1 MGNSRRVGNRPSLF
15 AELKR
20 RNVWR
25 AAVVYAAGVW
35 AFGQGLS
42 QFSPALGLPDW
53 TTRWFLVAAC
63 IGFPFWIAFAWFYAW
78 TPQGLKRESEVA
90 PDAAIAHSTG
100 RKLDFWI
107 IGILAVAVVLLVTN
121 QFVLHRDATS
131 RASVVDTQATLAAL
145 AKVPEQSVA
154 VLPLANESGDPKQQY
169 FSDGLSEEL
178 ISDLTQIN
186 GLKVIGKYSSFK
198 FRDSKDSPAQI
209 GATLGVANLIEGSV
223 RQSDGRIRIVVSLIR
238 ATDGASVWSHS
249 YDQQLKD
256 VFAIQS
262 QIGHAVATALQVKL
276 LGRAIVSDDKPPSGS
291 VRAYQLM
298 LQGRALVRRQT
309 EDGFRQGLAL
319 IRQALGLEP
328 NYAYAWSLISNYEIN
343 LGNLLQD
350 DARQQAYEEA
360 RRAADKAS
368 ALAPN
373 APVTHL
379 VRGYVLAQLDGDQ
392 IGALAEYQRAL
403 ALAPHD
409 GAAMSFLGVQYAA
422 LGQLQQSV
430 ALYRKAIITDPLR
443 ADWFY
448 DLSLSL
454 TTKGDL
460 EQAEGTIRKTIELQP
475 DYPGAYLQLSCIE
488 LLRGEVEIAM
498 RDAEKET
505 DPDSRA
511 FALASVKQVNGD
523 AEVADAALRDYIEH
537 YGNTQPFN
545 VADLYALRG
554 QPDEMFQWLQ
564 RARGPNGAVLAG
576 NLLNDPLALRYK
588 ADPRFT
594 ALCKQLDLPAPGE
607 PLPSALANLPASTS
621 AQ

>member
-1 MGNSRRVGNRPSLF
+1 MGDDRPSLF

-53 TTRWFLVAAC
+53 ATRWFLIAAC

-100 RKLDFWI
+100 RRLDFWI

-121 QFVLHRDATS
+121 QFVLHRDATGQS
-131 RASVVDTQATLAAL
+131 NAADAQAAAVANKAAIAAL

-154 VLPLANESGDPKQQY
+154 VLPLANESGDPKRQY

-178 ISDLTQIN
+178 ISDLTQLN
-186 GLKVIGKYSSFK
+186 GLKVIGKYSSFR
-198 FRDSKDSPAQI
+198 FRDSKYSPAQI

-223 RQSDGRIRIVVSLIR
+223 RQSGERIRIVVNLIR
-238 ATDGASVWSHS
+238 AKDGASVWSHT
-249 YDQQLKD
+249 YDQQLQD
-256 VFAIQS
+256 VFVIQS
-262 QIGHAVATALQVKL
+262 QIGHAVASALKVRL
-276 LGRAIVSDDKPPSGS
+276 LGKAIVSDDKPPSGN
-291 VRAYQLM
+291 VEAYQLM

-319 IRQALGLEP
+319 IRQALELEP

-343 LGNLLQD
+343 LGNLLQG
-350 DARQQAYEEA
+350 DAKQRAYEEA

-392 IGALAEYQRAL
+392 MGSLAEYRRAL
-403 ALAPHD
+403 ALASND
-409 GAAMSFLGVQYAA
+409 GTTMAFLAVQYAA

-430 ALYRKAIITDPLR
+430 GLYRKAIATDPLR
-443 ADWFY
+443 ADWFNN
-448 DLSLSL
+448 LSVSL
-454 TTKGDL
+454 TAMGDFDRA
-460 EQAEGTIRKTIELQP
+460 EQAIRKTIELQP
-475 DYPGAYLQLSCIE
+475 DYPGGYLQLSGIE
-488 LLRGEVEIAM
+488 ILRGEVEVAM

-505 DPDSRA
+505 DPDARA
-511 FALASVKQVNGD
+511 FALASVKQANHD
-523 AEVADAALRDYIEH
+523 AGVADAALHDYIVR
-537 YGNTQPFN
+537 YGNTRPFN

-564 RARGPNGAVLAG
+564 RARGPNGAVLAA

-588 ADPRFT
+588 TDPRFA
-594 ALCKQLDLPAPGE
+594 ALCQQLGLPVPGE
-607 PLPSALANLPASTS
+607 PLPAVSSATP
-621 AQ
+621 